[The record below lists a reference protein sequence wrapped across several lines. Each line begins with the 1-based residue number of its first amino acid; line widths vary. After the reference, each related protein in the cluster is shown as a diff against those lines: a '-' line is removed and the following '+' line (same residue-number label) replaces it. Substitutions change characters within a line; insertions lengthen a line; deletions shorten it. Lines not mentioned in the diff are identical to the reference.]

1 MFFLKYKVI
10 FYYFCTLKN
19 RYCTINIKME
29 KAITFYGDDVD
40 LVRLAIMDKIMNINN
55 AIKVNPQ
62 IKPSKSTLKRLEA
75 YKELFNKMK

>member
-1 MFFLKYKVI
+1 
-10 FYYFCTLKN
+10 
-19 RYCTINIKME
+19 ME
-29 KAITFYGDDVD
+29 KAITFYGEDVD

-62 IKPSKSTLKRLEA
+62 IKPSKSTLKRFEA

>member
-1 MFFLKYKVI
+1 
-10 FYYFCTLKN
+10 
-19 RYCTINIKME
+19 ME

-55 AIKVNPQ
+55 AFKVNPQ

>member
-1 MFFLKYKVI
+1 
-10 FYYFCTLKN
+10 
-19 RYCTINIKME
+19 ME

-62 IKPSKSTLKRLEA
+62 ISKSTLKRLEA

>member
-1 MFFLKYKVI
+1 MKK
-10 FYYFCTLKN
+10 T
-19 RYCTINIKME
+19 
-29 KAITFYGDDVD
+29 ITFYGDDVD
-40 LVRLAIMDKIMNINN
+40 LLRLAIMDKIMNINN

>member
-1 MFFLKYKVI
+1 
-10 FYYFCTLKN
+10 
-19 RYCTINIKME
+19 ME

-62 IKPSKSTLKRLEA
+62 IMPSKSTLKRLEA
-75 YKELFNKMK
+75 YKELLNKMK

>member
-1 MFFLKYKVI
+1 
-10 FYYFCTLKN
+10 
-19 RYCTINIKME
+19 ME

-62 IKPSKSTLKRLEA
+62 IKPSKSTLKRLGA

>member
-1 MFFLKYKVI
+1 
-10 FYYFCTLKN
+10 
-19 RYCTINIKME
+19 ME

-62 IKPSKSTLKRLEA
+62 INPSKSTLKRLEA